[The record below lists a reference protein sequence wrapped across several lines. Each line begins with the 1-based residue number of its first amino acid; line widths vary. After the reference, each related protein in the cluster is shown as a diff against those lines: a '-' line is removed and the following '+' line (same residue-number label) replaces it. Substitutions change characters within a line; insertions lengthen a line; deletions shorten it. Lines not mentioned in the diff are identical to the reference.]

1 MLLATRP
8 IRVFISERDLAEPV
22 ASALQQLPAGEQLS
36 TLLAQQAGL
45 YERIVAILTRYRLPA
60 AAAEHFKPWF
70 AAALLNQIAAMPQ
83 DRTVKIFDE
92 YLLHSVRELGIETRF
107 LEKFSDIA
115 GYYEQNFSADEQIR
129 LLWEAVCNQ
138 KVLEQLTRLQTQA
151 YAANRVGEF
160 YRLLQRYSGSDK
172 VLSDKLVDVF
182 VQQRNAA
189 FWQELRPQLQQ
200 GGAFI
205 AIGSLHVLGEDG
217 LLQRLEQ
224 EPGLR
229 VRSIELQ
236 DLSFTLA
243 ADTVAS
249 AMTWVLDRTRTEP
262 ETAAQPEPGSWFADL
277 QIQHRSIPQLHEQ
290 LCPGSGR
297 KCTVEATY
305 IPGEKTIFLADP
317 VFAKL
322 LAASAEQPQH
332 YSRSLLIREL
342 SRHLLYQTKAP
353 GWQQHLQMQHY
364 PQVQRCL
371 KNAILHRASV
381 LQAGYLQ
388 EQQSDRSVH
397 IFPLDPRCPD
407 LPGY

>member
-1 MLLATRP
+1 MLSKILTFGWLLYFIQAHVASPCQPYEYRTDPDVSRLPQAESFLLEVTSSQKDMLPSYLFGSFHSADASVLQRWSALLMLLATRP

-138 KVLEQLTRLQTQA
+138 KVLEQLTHLQAQA

-224 EPGLR
+224 
-229 VRSIELQ
+229 
-236 DLSFTLA
+236 
-243 ADTVAS
+243 
-249 AMTWVLDRTRTEP
+249 
-262 ETAAQPEPGSWFADL
+262 
-277 QIQHRSIPQLHEQ
+277 
-290 LCPGSGR
+290 
-297 KCTVEATY
+297 
-305 IPGEKTIFLADP
+305 
-317 VFAKL
+317 
-322 LAASAEQPQH
+322 
-332 YSRSLLIREL
+332 
-342 SRHLLYQTKAP
+342 
-353 GWQQHLQMQHY
+353 
-364 PQVQRCL
+364 
-371 KNAILHRASV
+371 
-381 LQAGYLQ
+381 
-388 EQQSDRSVH
+388 
-397 IFPLDPRCPD
+397 
-407 LPGY
+407 